1 MKYALKISEM
11 SSRSK
16 DYPHVKHL
24 LTFKGLVGYGWFCLY
39 IVKIDRG
46 WQMSN
51 TDSFIDEVTEEVRR
65 DRLFGYFRRYG
76 WIPAVI
82 IIGLVGGTAYNEW
95 STVQV
100 AQVAQARGD
109 ALLDALE
116 LEDVAERAASLSTIA
131 HEDEEAL
138 VAKLLA
144 AGVDAEQAAD
154 LLGSI
159 ATDNTQPQY
168 IRDLARLKM
177 ASIDGAVTV
186 DEAAA
191 ILVEL
196 SEPGGVYRNVAMEL
210 LVALELRRG
219 SIEAAL
225 ALLQAHI
232 KDADASS
239 EQIQRMAE
247 LIVALGAIPELAY

>member
-1 MKYALKISEM
+1 
-11 SSRSK
+11 
-16 DYPHVKHL
+16 
-24 LTFKGLVGYGWFCLY
+24 
-39 IVKIDRG
+39 
-46 WQMSN
+46 MSN
-51 TDSFIDEVTEEVRR
+51 SDSFIDEVTEEVRR

-82 IIGLVGGTAYNEW
+82 VIGLVGGTAYNEW

-144 AGVDAEQAAD
+144 AGVNAEQAAD

>member
-1 MKYALKISEM
+1 
-11 SSRSK
+11 
-16 DYPHVKHL
+16 
-24 LTFKGLVGYGWFCLY
+24 
-39 IVKIDRG
+39 
-46 WQMSN
+46 MSN
-51 TDSFIDEVTEEVRR
+51 SDSFIDEVTEEVRR

-116 LEDVAERAASLSTIA
+116 LEDVTERAASLSTIA
-131 HEDEEAL
+131 HEDEDAL

-144 AGVDAEQAAD
+144 AGVDVEQAAD

-159 ATDNTQPQY
+159 ATDDTQPQY

-177 ASIDGAVTV
+177 ASINSAVTV

-247 LIVALGAIPELAY
+247 LIVALGASPELAN

>member
-1 MKYALKISEM
+1 M
-11 SSRSK
+11 S
-16 DYPHVKHL
+16 D
-24 LTFKGLVGYGWFCLY
+24 
-39 IVKIDRG
+39 
-46 WQMSN
+46 

-82 IIGLVGGTAYNEW
+82 IFALVGGTAYNEW
-95 STVQV
+95 SKAQV

-116 LEDVAERAASLSTIA
+116 LEDEAKQAAALSAIA
-131 HEDEEAL
+131 REEGDTL

-144 AGVDAEQAAD
+144 AGVEADQAAD
-154 LLGSI
+154 LLRSV
-159 ATDNTQPQY
+159 AADATQPQY

-177 ASIDGAVTV
+177 ASTDGVLTL

-191 ILVEL
+191 ILAEL
-196 SEPGGVYRNVAMEL
+196 SEPGGVYRNVATEL
-210 LVALELRRG
+210 LVAVHLQRG
-219 SIEAAL
+219 ETQAAL
-225 ALLQAHI
+225 ELLQAHI
-232 KDADASS
+232 KDAVASS

-247 LIVALGAIPELAY
+247 LIVALGASPELAN

>member
-1 MKYALKISEM
+1 
-11 SSRSK
+11 
-16 DYPHVKHL
+16 
-24 LTFKGLVGYGWFCLY
+24 
-39 IVKIDRG
+39 
-46 WQMSN
+46 MSN
-51 TDSFIDEVTEEVRR
+51 SDSFIDEVTEEVRR

-82 IIGLVGGTAYNEW
+82 IIGLVGATAYNEW

-131 HEDEEAL
+131 QEDEDAL

-159 ATDNTQPQY
+159 ATDDTQPQY

>member
-1 MKYALKISEM
+1 M
-11 SSRSK
+11 S
-16 DYPHVKHL
+16 D
-24 LTFKGLVGYGWFCLY
+24 
-39 IVKIDRG
+39 
-46 WQMSN
+46 

-82 IIGLVGGTAYNEW
+82 IFALVGGTAYNEW
-95 STVQV
+95 SKAQV

-116 LEDVAERAASLSTIA
+116 LEDEAKQAAALSAIA
-131 HEDEEAL
+131 REEGDTL

-144 AGVDAEQAAD
+144 AGVEADQAAD
-154 LLGSI
+154 LLRSV
-159 ATDNTQPQY
+159 AADATQPQY

-177 ASIDGAVTV
+177 ASTDGVLTL

-191 ILVEL
+191 ILAEL
-196 SEPGGVYRNVAMEL
+196 SEPGGVYRNVATEL
-210 LVALELRRG
+210 LVAVHLQRG
-219 SIEAAL
+219 ETQAAL
-225 ALLQAHI
+225 ELLQAHI
-232 KDADASS
+232 KDAETSS

-247 LIVALGAIPELAY
+247 LIVALGASPELAN